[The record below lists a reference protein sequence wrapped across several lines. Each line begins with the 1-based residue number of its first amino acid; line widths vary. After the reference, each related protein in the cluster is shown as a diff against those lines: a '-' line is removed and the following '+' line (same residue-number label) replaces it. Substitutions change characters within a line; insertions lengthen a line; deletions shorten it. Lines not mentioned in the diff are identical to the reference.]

1 MVTARALPTYPHAV
15 LPPRTIGVL
24 ACVALL
30 AGLAPSPVSAAND
43 PGALARQIREASA
56 ELSQANA
63 KVRRSLEALA
73 TVQERLD
80 TARERLRRARA
91 EEATARTEA
100 AEATAAAASA
110 RAAIAAI
117 KNRKREVQGRIDA
130 ANAQVGTLV
139 RAIYQQGPLAQVSAV
154 LEAKNPGELTATVA
168 AVTSVVR
175 TQETAQTELN
185 EALADLRYEQQR
197 ERDLAAQ
204 ALEDEQL
211 AQKRLDDAEAARRE
225 AQDAAGEVA
234 DLVDERRDA
243 LADARS
249 HRDDVAAEL
258 EELRKEQER
267 LQRESEQASGASTDP
282 APDPGRGF
290 TWPVSGARLT
300 GLTGPRI
307 HPVYGYR
314 SCHTGID
321 LGAGSGTP
329 IRATASGTVASVRN
343 GGPYGLHT
351 LITHGGGIASFYA
364 HQSRTA
370 VSPGERVR
378 EGEVIGYVGSTGWST
393 GPHLHFEIHV
403 NGRPYDPRG
412 WFGSAK
418 RAVGC

>member
-1 MVTARALPTYPHAV
+1 MLVA
-15 LPPRTIGVL
+15 GVQ
-24 ACVALL
+24 
-30 AGLAPSPVSAAND
+30 APASGAKD
-43 PGALARQIREASA
+43 PGSLARQIREASA

-73 TVQERLD
+73 RVQERLD
-80 TARERLRRARA
+80 AARDRLRTARA
-91 EEATARTEA
+91 EEASARSEA
-100 AEATAAAASA
+100 AEATAAAAAA
-110 RAAIAAI
+110 REAIRGI
-117 KNRKREVQGRIDA
+117 RERKRDVQGRIDA

-139 RAIYQQGPLAQVSAV
+139 RAIYRQGPLAQVSAV
-154 LEAKNPGELTATVA
+154 LEARDPGELTATVA
-168 AVTSVVR
+168 AVASVAR
-175 TQETAQTELN
+175 TQEAARLELSS
-185 EALADLRYEQQR
+185 ALADLRYEQQR

-204 ALEDEQL
+204 ALDDEAL
-211 AQKRLDDAEAARRE
+211 AQQRLDDAERARQE
-225 AQDAAGEVA
+225 AEDAAGEVA
-234 DLVDERRDA
+234 GLAEERRDA

-249 HRDDVAAEL
+249 HRDDVAREL
-258 EELRKEQER
+258 EELREEQER
-267 LQRESEQASGASTDP
+267 LQRESEEASGASTDP

-290 TWPVSGARLT
+290 TWPVGGARLT

-321 LGAGSGTP
+321 LAAGTGTP
-329 IRATASGTVASVRN
+329 IRATASGTVVSVRN

-351 LITHGGGIASFYA
+351 LVTHGGGIASFYA

-370 VSPGERVR
+370 VRPGERVR

-403 NGRPYDPRG
+403 NGRPHDPRG
-412 WFGSAK
+412 WFGGSK